1 MKTWCSGLLLI
12 ATLALSQTNPLL
24 PAVQRTILVLYD
36 GTYGDEI
43 KFLPVHVIVEMPL
56 NHLGLVVRYWDIR
69 TGMPPADQLKDVR
82 GILTWFHADAMADPV
97 TFLRWCEAQID
108 AGKKMVVI
116 GDLAVTRDFKNR
128 LTPLV
133 AMNRLWAKLGLHS
146 SDNWTGITYDWKIVN
161 KDSRMVEFER
171 PLPQTLPTFIRMR
184 RLDSSV
190 KSYLTVRQGNDPDTD
205 TDLVVIGRNGGHVA
219 GNFMHYS
226 DSKEHNRLWYL
237 NPFEYFRVAF
247 ATDDLPKPDT
257 TTLVGRRIFYSH
269 IDGDGWRNATE
280 VMPYRKERRLSPY
293 VIMKEI
299 VQAFPDLPISIAPI
313 AADLDPEWHG
323 TAESIQLARDIFAHR
338 NVEPGS
344 HTYAHPLEWGAFSK
358 KPKTQ
363 PRISQSKQ
371 NSTLISKLFALGRE
385 PEPDTKFQATAKY
398 SQPISYTD
406 QPFNLDREIRGA
418 AEFINKLLPP
428 GKRVQLLQWSGDAI
442 PFESAVEAT
451 RKAGLRNINGGD
463 TRMDPEYPSYGWV
476 SPIGLQSGNQR
487 QIYASDSNENT
498 YTELWTAR
506 FFGFQFLTRTLKNT
520 DTPIRIKP
528 HNIYFHMYSGEKLP
542 SLVAIIEN
550 FKYARAQELAPIST
564 TRFAALA
571 DGFYSTKLVALGPST
586 WRVEDRDGLQT
597 IRFDRSTLQSVDF
610 ERSSGVLG
618 QRRFQGSL
626 YVALDPAEAAP
637 VVALRQARSI
647 EDAAAANMPYLVDSR
662 WEVSDLKRSGAGF
675 GFDTW
680 GYGPG
685 EANWR
690 VPVVGKYTVRIRKL
704 NGTTTD
710 LIAEVKGDQILRL
723 KLGADGIDKV
733 QVDITRV
740 SSTAR

>member
-12 ATLALSQTNPLL
+12 AALALSQTNVPL
-24 PAVQRTILVLYD
+24 PAVTRTILVLYD

-56 NHLGLVVRYWDIR
+56 NHLGLVTRYWDIR
-69 TGMPPADQLKDVR
+69 AGMPPADQMKDVR
-82 GILTWFHADAMADPV
+82 GILTWFHADAMADPI
-97 TFLRWCEAQID
+97 TFLRWCETQID

-128 LTPLV
+128 LTPLA
-133 AMNRLWAKLGLHS
+133 AMNRLWAKIGLYS
-146 SDNWTGITYDWKIVN
+146 SDNWTGITYDWKVVTR
-161 KDSRMVEFER
+161 DSSMVEFER
-171 PLPQTLPTFIRMR
+171 ALPQTLPTFIRMR
-184 RLDSSV
+184 RFDSSV
-190 KSYLTVRQGNDPDTD
+190 KSYLTVRQGNDSETD
-205 TDLVVIGRNGGHVA
+205 TDLVVIGKNGGHVA

-237 NPFEYFRVAF
+237 NPFEYFRIAF

-257 TTLVGRRIFYSH
+257 TTLVGRRVFYSH

-280 VMPYRKERRLSPY
+280 VLPYRKERRLSPH

-299 VQAFPDLPISIAPI
+299 VEAFPDFPISIAPI

-323 TAESIQLARDIFAHR
+323 TAESIQIARDIFAHR
-338 NVEPGS
+338 NVEAGS

-418 AEFINKLLPP
+418 AEFISKLLPP

-442 PFESAVEAT
+442 PFESAIEAT

-476 SPIGLQSGNQR
+476 SPVGLQSGNQR

-520 DTPIRIKP
+520 DTPIRLKP

-550 FKYARAQELAPIST
+550 FKYARAQELAPIPTS
-564 TRFAALA
+564 RFAALA
-571 DGFYSTKLVALGPST
+571 DGFYSTKLVSLGPST
-586 WRVEDRDGLQT
+586 WRVEGRDGLQT

-626 YVALDPAEAAP
+626 YVALDPAEASP

-647 EDAAAANMPYLVDSR
+647 EDAAAANASYLVDSR
-662 WEVSDLKRSGAGF
+662 WEVSDLKRSAAGF

-680 GYGPG
+680 GYGTG
-685 EANWR
+685 ESNWR
-690 VPVVGKYTVRIRKL
+690 VPVVGNYSVRIRKV
-704 NGTTTD
+704 NGTATD
-710 LIAEVKGDQILRL
+710 FIAEVKSDQMLRL

-733 QVDITRV
+733 HVDVMRV
-740 SSTAR
+740 RSTAR